1 MLWKTLGK
9 TLNSA
14 KNTNKQTKN
23 PHTSKSRISAYCM
36 QRQTEMFRKSLQ
48 MGKTKRFYECG
59 MEENEGILRR
69 KDRGVL
75 MQMEEQKQ
83 NKAGGADLEQV

>member
-1 MLWKTLGK
+1 
-9 TLNSA
+9 
-14 KNTNKQTKN
+14 
-23 PHTSKSRISAYCM
+23 
-36 QRQTEMFRKSLQ
+36 MFRKSLQ

-59 MEENEGILRR
+59 MEEKEGILRR

-83 NKAGGADLEQV
+83 NKAGGVDLEQV